1 MKTLV
6 LDSTSKT
13 IKVVMSGAA
22 ATTNP
27 DFVSTWAENNG
38 TLFTEGSTDGALN
51 GTTAVTLV
59 AAPSSGYRRVI
70 KDITIYNR
78 DTAAVTITVSLD
90 NGGTLRQFAKVT
102 LQVGDSWSTDGTFNS
117 AGSLKTVVSNV
128 NLATEVLG
136 VLGPANGGTG
146 VANNPASTLTIS
158 GAYPTTVT
166 VTGSTS
172 VTLPTSGTLIVA
184 GKAIALSSI
193 FGF

>member
-136 VLGPANGGTG
+136 VLGPANGGMG

>member
-59 AAPSSGYRRVI
+59 AAPSAGYRRVV
-70 KDITIYNR
+70 KAITIYNR
-78 DTAAVTITVSLD
+78 DTAAITITLSLD

-102 LQVGDSWSTDGTFNS
+102 LQVGDIFTTDGTFNS

-136 VLGPANGGTG
+136 VLSPANGGTG
-146 VANNPASTLTIS
+146 VANNSASTLTIS
-158 GAYPTTVT
+158 GAHPTTVT
-166 VTGSTS
+166 VTGTTS

>member
-27 DFVSTWAENNG
+27 DFVTTWAENNG
-38 TLFTEGSTDGALN
+38 TIFTEGSTDGALT
-51 GTTAVTLV
+51 GTTPVTVV
-59 AAPSSGYRRVI
+59 AAPASGVRRVI
-70 KDITIYNR
+70 KEITIYNR
-78 DTAAVTITVSLD
+78 DTAAVTITINLD
-90 NGGTLRQFAKVT
+90 NGGTLRQLTKVT
-102 LQVGDSWSTDGTFNS
+102 LQVGDRFTTDATFNS

-136 VLGPANGGTG
+136 VLGPANGGLG

-158 GAYPTTVT
+158 GAYPTTMT
-166 VTGSTS
+166 VTGNTS

>member
-1 MKTLV
+1 MKTLI
-6 LDSTSKT
+6 LDGTSTSIMLAMT
-13 IKVVMSGAA
+13 ASA

-27 DFVSTWAENNG
+27 TFVTNYADNLG
-38 TLFTEGSTDGALN
+38 TGITEGATDGILN
-51 GTTAVTLV
+51 GATDVTAVP
-59 AAPSSGYRRVI
+59 APSGANRRIV
-70 KDITIYNR
+70 KDITIFNG
-78 DTAAVTITVSLD
+78 DTAAVTVLIKYD
-90 NGGTLRQFAKVT
+90 NAATQRTLVKVT
-102 LQVGDSWSTDGTFNS
+102 LAVGDTYTTDGTFNS

-136 VLGPANGGTG
+136 VLSPANGGTG
-146 VANNPASTLTIS
+146 VANNSASTLTIS

>member
-59 AAPSSGYRRVI
+59 AAPSAGYRRVV
-70 KDITIYNR
+70 KAITIYNR
-78 DTAAVTITVSLD
+78 DTAAITITLSLD

-102 LQVGDSWSTDGTFNS
+102 LQVGDIFTTDGTFNS

-136 VLGPANGGTG
+136 VLSPANGGTG
-146 VANNPASTLTIS
+146 VANNSASTVTIS

-166 VTGSTS
+166 VTGNTS

>member
-59 AAPSSGYRRVI
+59 AAPSSGYRRVV
-70 KDITIYNR
+70 KAITIYNR
-78 DTAAVTITVSLD
+78 DTAAITITLSLD

-102 LQVGDSWSTDGTFNS
+102 LQVGDIFTTDGTFNS

-136 VLGPANGGTG
+136 VLSPANGGTG
-146 VANNPASTLTIS
+146 VANNAASTVTIS

-166 VTGSTS
+166 VTGNTS

>member
-59 AAPSSGYRRVI
+59 AAPSAGYRRVV
-70 KDITIYNR
+70 KAITIYNR
-78 DTAAVTITVSLD
+78 DTAAITITLSLD

-102 LQVGDSWSTDGTFNS
+102 LQVGDIFTTDGTFNS

-136 VLGPANGGTG
+136 VLSPANGGTG
-146 VANNPASTLTIS
+146 VANNSASTVTIS
-158 GAYPTTVT
+158 GAFPTTVT

-184 GKAIALSSI
+184 GKAIALSTI